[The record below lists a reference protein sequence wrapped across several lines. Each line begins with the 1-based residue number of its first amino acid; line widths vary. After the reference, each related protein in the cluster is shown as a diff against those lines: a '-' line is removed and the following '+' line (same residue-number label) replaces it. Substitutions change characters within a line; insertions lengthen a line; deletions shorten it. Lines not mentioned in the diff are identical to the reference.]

1 MSQTFTQE
9 FERHCDTALAWIAR
23 FRGEATDQDHREF
36 ALWLAADAG
45 HRQAMDLMLELWDD
59 LGSVRHLPLDAEQ
72 PEPIP
77 LRSGPTRRQWLAG
90 ATALAAGL
98 ALAFVLL
105 PLDRGPDAIE
115 SLRTAQGE
123 RATYTL
129 SDTSRVTLNTD
140 SQLDVAFSR
149 GERQLTLV
157 KGEAFFD
164 VAHDPQRPFAV
175 STGDATVTAIG
186 TAFNVYRRA
195 ESTEITVTEGRVR
208 VSNPAAVGNNALTS
222 VLLGADEHLETSRS
236 GGLGTSETVDTS
248 RYTAWQRGEI
258 VAEALTLA
266 ELAGELAR
274 YSDTRILISERE
286 VANLTVSGVFSLDHP
301 ETVIQ
306 ALERSLGLRVVR
318 LNNGSVQLLKVPQ

>member
-1 MSQTFTQE
+1 MSQTLTQE

-59 LGSVRHLPLDAEQ
+59 LGSVQHLPLEVEQ
-72 PEPIP
+72 PEPTA
-77 LRSGPTRRQWLAG
+77 LHSGPTRRQWLAG
-90 ATALAAGL
+90 ATALAASL
-98 ALAFVLL
+98 ALAVVLL
-105 PLDRGPDAIE
+105 PRDRGPDAVE

-123 RATYTL
+123 RTTYTL

-140 SQLDVAFSR
+140 SQLDVAFSQ
-149 GERQLTLV
+149 GNRQLTLV
-157 KGEAFFD
+157 KGEAYFD

-195 ESTEITVTEGRVR
+195 GSTEITVTEGRVR
-208 VSNPAAVGNNALTS
+208 VSNPATVAS
-222 VLLGADEHLETSRS
+222 VLLDANEHLETSRS
-236 GGLGTSETVDTS
+236 GGLGTRQTVDTAT
-248 RYTAWQRGEI
+248 YTAWQRGEI
-258 VAEALTLA
+258 VADALTLA
-266 ELAGELAR
+266 ELASELAR

-301 ETVIQ
+301 DTVIQ

-318 LNNGSVQLLKVPQ
+318 LNNGSVQLLKSPQ

>member
-1 MSQTFTQE
+1 MSQTLTQE

-59 LGSVRHLPLDAEQ
+59 LGSVQHLPLEVEQ
-72 PEPIP
+72 PEPTA
-77 LRSGPTRRQWLAG
+77 LHSGPTRRQWLAG
-90 ATALAAGL
+90 ATALAASL
-98 ALAFVLL
+98 ALAVVLL
-105 PLDRGPDAIE
+105 PLDRGPDVVE

-123 RATYTL
+123 RTTYTL

-149 GERQLTLV
+149 GNRQLTLV
-157 KGEAFFD
+157 KGEAYFD

-195 ESTEITVTEGRVR
+195 GSTEITVTEGRVR
-208 VSNPAAVGNNALTS
+208 VSNPAASGSAVAS
-222 VLLGADEHLETSRS
+222 VLLDANEHLETSRS
-236 GGLGTSETVDTS
+236 SGIGTRQTVDTAH
-248 RYTAWQRGEI
+248 YTAWQRGEI
-258 VAEALTLA
+258 VADALTLA
-266 ELAGELAR
+266 ELASELAR

-301 ETVIQ
+301 DTVIQ

-318 LNNGSVQLLKVPQ
+318 LNNGSVQLLKAPQ

>member
-1 MSQTFTQE
+1 MSQTLTQE

-59 LGSVRHLPLDAEQ
+59 LGSVQHLPLEVEQ
-72 PEPIP
+72 PEPTA
-77 LRSGPTRRQWLAG
+77 LHSGPTRRQWLAG
-90 ATALAAGL
+90 ATALAASL
-98 ALAFVLL
+98 ALAVVLL
-105 PLDRGPDAIE
+105 PRDRGPDAVE

-123 RATYTL
+123 RTTYTL

-140 SQLDVAFSR
+140 SQLDVAFSQ
-149 GERQLTLV
+149 GNRQLTLV
-157 KGEAFFD
+157 KGEAYFD

-195 ESTEITVTEGRVR
+195 GSTEITVTEGRVR
-208 VSNPAAVGNNALTS
+208 VSNPATVAS
-222 VLLGADEHLETSRS
+222 VLLDANEHLETSRS
-236 GGLGTSETVDTS
+236 GGLGTRQTVDTAT
-248 RYTAWQRGEI
+248 YTAWQRGEI
-258 VAEALTLA
+258 VADALTLA
-266 ELAGELAR
+266 ELASELAR

-301 ETVIQ
+301 DTVIQ

-318 LNNGSVQLLKVPQ
+318 LNNGSVQLLKAPQ

>member
-1 MSQTFTQE
+1 MTQE

-59 LGSVRHLPLDAEQ
+59 LGSVQHLPLEVEQ
-72 PEPIP
+72 PEPTA
-77 LRSGPTRRQWLAG
+77 LHSGPTRRQWLAG
-90 ATALAAGL
+90 ATALAASL
-98 ALAFVLL
+98 ALAVVLL
-105 PLDRGPDAIE
+105 PRDRGPDAVE

-123 RATYTL
+123 RTTYTL

-140 SQLDVAFSR
+140 SQLDVAFSQ
-149 GERQLTLV
+149 GNRQLTLV
-157 KGEAFFD
+157 KGEAYFD

-195 ESTEITVTEGRVR
+195 GSTEITVTEGRVR
-208 VSNPAAVGNNALTS
+208 VSNPATVAS
-222 VLLGADEHLETSRS
+222 VLLDANEHLETSRS
-236 GGLGTSETVDTS
+236 GGLGTRQTVDTAT
-248 RYTAWQRGEI
+248 YTAWQRGEI
-258 VAEALTLA
+258 VADALTLA
-266 ELAGELAR
+266 ELASELAR

-301 ETVIQ
+301 DTVIQ

-318 LNNGSVQLLKVPQ
+318 LNNGSVQLLKAPQ